1 MRYLKNNLKN
11 LFVISFCAIIFAV
24 VFYLYSIP
32 LKAVLYAYLLC
43 FVFVSILILCGY
55 IKFRKKDKL
64 LQKAQ
69 ENIMLSVDLLP
80 DANGV
85 LENQYTS
92 LIKQFSMEYNKLVN
106 KTDVSKTE
114 MTDFYS
120 LWVHQIKTP
129 ISAMSLL
136 LQEDSSQKNKI
147 LAQELFKIEQYTDL
161 VLGYLRIDDISSDLL
176 LKRYEL
182 DKIVKKSVKKYSIIF
197 ISKKIGIDMKNTEKT
212 VVTDEKWL
220 GFVIEQILS
229 NSLKYTNSGVISIYM
244 ENDNL
249 IIKDTGIG
257 IKNEDLPRIFEKNF
271 TGFNGRM
278 DKKSTGLGLYLC
290 KKTLD
295 KLHHK
300 ITVESEQD
308 TGTTVTINLSQR
320 KTFHD

>member
-24 VFYLYSIP
+24 VFYLYSVP